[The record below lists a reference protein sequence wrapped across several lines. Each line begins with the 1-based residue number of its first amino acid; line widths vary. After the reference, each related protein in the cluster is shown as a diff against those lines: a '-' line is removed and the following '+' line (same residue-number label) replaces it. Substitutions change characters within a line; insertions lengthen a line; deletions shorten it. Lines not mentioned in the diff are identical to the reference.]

1 MRGLTLIET
10 ILYIAL
16 WSFIMSSVMLTVY
29 GIAQNGD
36 LFAKRNVASD
46 EGEFVTAKLNWALG
60 DMASITTPSSGSGS
74 SLSITRND
82 GTVVEVRLTG
92 DVIEMRIAGGSYIP
106 LTTANVSVSSLEFT
120 RISGTPAGIQA
131 STTIDGIN
139 FMTRRYLRQ

>member
-92 DVIEMRIAGGSYIP
+92 DVIEMRVAGGSYIP